1 MYGQSKRDFETRN
14 PGPVDALPAL
24 AHLVGQRR
32 SARCRQFTCGCNAT
46 SAFCDEGRWPQD
58 EREGDLDGQSE
69 CCDVCFSRAGKDR
82 SRSIAPSKDRFQR
95 WGRTAASVKACRTPA
110 LWPVRPVA
118 SRRGRAGVRQP
129 LTAPDV
135 GSSRASG
142 CSWPTAGAEAT
153 EPSDSSAHPSC
164 HSS

>member
-69 CCDVCFSRAGKDR
+69 MLRRLLLTSGERPEPFDRAVEGPLSAMGPYGLFWPFLHVPQPRWKVR
-82 SRSIAPSKDRFQR
+82 CPSHCSRS
-95 WGRTAASVKACRTPA
+95 G
-110 LWPVRPVA
+110 
-118 SRRGRAGVRQP
+118 
-129 LTAPDV
+129 
-135 GSSRASG
+135 
-142 CSWPTAGAEAT
+142 
-153 EPSDSSAHPSC
+153 
-164 HSS
+164 